1 MPHRASSPN
10 ILFTDHCDLC
20 SPSARLS
27 HSVTTFYVC
36 ACGVQDPNHTSAWN
50 GLISGRKRWILYPP
64 DQPPPGVHVS
74 ADGRDVL
81 TPISVSEWLI
91 HYYQQHTQRLS
102 ANPTPSPPLPASYSS
117 LPLSSLQSLSCPS
130 TYSCYGPV
138 ECVCEAGEL
147 LYIPNGWWHL
157 AVNEAESV
165 AVTQNFV
172 SRQNVLS
179 VVEFLQ
185 QEGNVELLNALMG
198 RLEAV
203 HGVELLDEMRVRR
216 AEMEAQM
223 ARERE
228 GRMKKPSSLWASMI

>member
-1 MPHRASSPN
+1 MQLLDALL
-10 ILFTDHCDLC
+10 ILTVIVCV
-20 SPSARLS
+20 LS
-27 HSVTTFYVC
+27 CLF
-36 ACGVQDPNHTSAWN
+36 QDPNHTSAWN

-102 ANPTPSPPLPASYSS
+102 SSPTPSPPLPDSYSS
-117 LPLSSLQSLSCPS
+117 LPLSSLQSLPCPS
-130 TYSCYGPV
+130 SYAGYGPV

-147 LYIPNGWWHL
+147 IYIPNGWWHL
-157 AVNEAESV
+157 AVNESESV

-172 SRQNVLS
+172 SMQNVLS

-185 QEGNVELLNALMG
+185 QEGNRDLLDGLLA
-198 RLEAV
+198 RLDAV
-203 HGVELLDEMRVRR
+203 HGAELLDGMRARR
-216 AEMEAQM
+216 AEMEADM
-223 ARERE
+223 VRERE
-228 GRMKKPSSLWASMI
+228 SRVKKPSSLWATML

>member
-1 MPHRASSPN
+1 MR
-10 ILFTDHCDLC
+10 C
-20 SPSARLS
+20 SDG
-27 HSVTTFYVC
+27 SVCCVRPC
-36 ACGVQDPNHTSAWN
+36 QDPNHTSAWN

-102 ANPTPSPPLPASYSS
+102 SHPTPSPPLPTSYSA
-117 LPLSSLQSLSCPS
+117 LPLSSLQSLPCPS
-130 TYSCYGPV
+130 TYPGYGPI
-138 ECVCEAGEL
+138 ECVCAAGEL

-157 AVNEAESV
+157 AVNESESV

-172 SRQNVLS
+172 SQQNVLS
-179 VVEFLQ
+179 VLDFLR
-185 QEGNVELLNALMG
+185 QEGNVELLDGFLG

-203 HGVELLDEMRVRR
+203 YGVGLLEEMRVRR
-216 AEMEAQM
+216 AEMEAEM
-223 ARERE
+223 AREQESRA
-228 GRMKKPSSLWASMI
+228 KKPSSLWASMM

>member
-1 MPHRASSPN
+1 M
-10 ILFTDHCDLC
+10 
-20 SPSARLS
+20 
-27 HSVTTFYVC
+27 
-36 ACGVQDPNHTSAWN
+36 QDPNHTSAWN

-91 HYYQQHTQRLS
+91 HYYQQHTQRLHAS
-102 ANPTPSPPLPASYSS
+102 PATPPALPARHAS
-117 LPLSSLQSLSCPS
+117 LPLSSLQRLPCPS
-130 TYSCYGPV
+130 EYAGYGPV

-147 LYIPNGWWHL
+147 LYIPHGWWHL

-172 SRQNVLS
+172 GWQNVLS
-179 VVEFLQ
+179 VAEFLSA
-185 QEGNVELLNALMG
+185 EGNAELLDGLLT

-203 HGVELLDEMRVRR
+203 HGKGLLDELRVKR
-216 AEMEAQM
+216 EELEAAM
-223 ARERE
+223 VHERE
-228 GRMKKPSSLWASMI
+228 ARAKKPSSLWASMM